1 MNLSSREMTSLESSV
16 ISLSYPEMDRKQSEC
31 SGVNQRGDTGQ
42 STEPAAA
49 AGPTPAE
56 IEAMLEQ
63 ARAEAITETEK
74 RLQREYEEKLARE
87 AMRIGNAIEAFAGE
101 RQTYFSQVENEV
113 VRLALAIAARVLHR
127 EAQVDPMLLA
137 ALVRVAVEKMHEGT
151 SVTLRVAPG
160 AGAKWRAFLG
170 GTINGSTIT
179 VNEDPQAGPEDC
191 ILETESGT
199 ADFAI
204 ESQLK
209 EVEQGFFDLLA
220 HRPAVG

>member
-1 MNLSSREMTSLESSV
+1 MNLLPSEMAFLEDSV
-16 ISLSYPEMDRKQSEC
+16 FPLPYPEMETPEPESPGASQRSDASQFSEP
-31 SGVNQRGDTGQ
+31 T
-42 STEPAAA
+42 AA

-56 IEAMLEQ
+56 IEAMHQLMHTQ
-63 ARAEAITETEK
+63 AIAETEK
-74 RLQREYEEKLARE
+74 RLRREYEEKLARE
-87 AMRIGNAIEAFAGE
+87 AARIGGAIDAFAHE
-101 RQTYFSQVENEV
+101 RQTYFSQVESEV

-137 ALVRVAVEKMHEGT
+137 ALVRVAIEKMHEGT

-160 AGAKWRAFLG
+160 AAAKWREYLG
-170 GTINGSTIT
+170 GTMNGSTIT

-191 ILETESGT
+191 ILETELGT
-199 ADFAI
+199 ANFAI

-220 HRPAVG
+220 HRPSVG

>member
-1 MNLSSREMTSLESSV
+1 MTFLKDSVLSFL
-16 ISLSYPEMDRKQSEC
+16 YPEMDKPEPGSPRANQSNDAGA
-31 SGVNQRGDTGQ
+31 SN
-42 STEPAAA
+42 EPTTA

-56 IEAMLEQ
+56 IEASHQQ
-63 ARAEAITETEK
+63 ARTQAIAETEK
-74 RLQREYEEKLARE
+74 RLRREYEEKLARE
-87 AMRIGNAIEAFAGE
+87 AVRIGSAIDAFAHE
-101 RQTYFSQVENEV
+101 RQAYFSQVESEV

-160 AGAKWRAFLG
+160 TAAKWRDYLG

-179 VNEDPQAGPEDC
+179 VNEDPQADPEGC
-191 ILETESGT
+191 ILETELGT
-199 ADFAI
+199 ANFAI

>member
-1 MNLSSREMTSLESSV
+1 MNLLSREMTFLEGSV
-16 ISLSYPEMDRKQSEC
+16 FSFLYPEMDTLEPES
-31 SGVNQRGDTGQ
+31 SGTSSDAGQ
-42 STEPAAA
+42 SKEPVAD

-56 IEAMLEQ
+56 IEAMRQQVHTQ
-63 ARAEAITETEK
+63 AIAETEK
-74 RLQREYEEKLARE
+74 RLRREYEEKLARE
-87 AMRIGNAIEAFAGE
+87 AVRIGGAIDAFAHE

-160 AGAKWRAFLG
+160 AATKWREYLG

-179 VNEDPQAGPEDC
+179 VNEDPQADPEDC
-191 ILETESGT
+191 ILETELGM
-199 ADFAI
+199 ANFAI